1 MITMRQLRRVRV
13 VEVSELIRFFVRG
26 RCVSPQ
32 SFRAAEVAHRY
43 RQSGT
48 GSAVIDAMLPR
59 RHCLKAQ

>member
-1 MITMRQLRRVRV
+1 MRQLRRVRF

-32 SFRAAEVAHRY
+32 TFSAAEVAHRY

-48 GSAVIDAMLPR
+48 GSDVIDAMLPR
-59 RHCLKAQ
+59 RHCLKALFF

>member
-1 MITMRQLRRVRV
+1 MITMRQLRRVRF
-13 VEVSELIRFFVRG
+13 VEVSENNVFCEREMRF
-26 RCVSPQ
+26 SPA
-32 SFRAAEVAHRY
+32 FRAAEVAHRY